1 MGMGTRS
8 GMAERIERGQID
20 NFTVQQLRSYI
31 SNNRQSKHALTEY
44 AMKVLMERI
53 QLPGFTRRRLPS
65 QVTMGT
71 RSGMAERI
79 ERGQI
84 DRFTV
89 PQLKSYLKPS
99 NVHNKHA
106 KYAYKVLME
115 RLKPAGFA
123 RRRMGANDEQDRMM
137 RFDAEY
143 AKCPS
148 IDELWEKA
156 HSLADFGIDFRKKC
170 ARCEGKTW
178 VCKKPMD
185 QGTGVCK
192 PHSPEHVGKW
202 HTRCPNDCAH

>member
-1 MGMGTRS
+1 
-8 GMAERIERGQID
+8 MAE
-20 NFTVQQLRSYI
+20 S
-31 SNNRQSKHALTEY
+31 
-44 AMKVLMERI
+44 
-53 QLPGFTRRRLPS
+53 
-65 QVTMGT
+65 
-71 RSGMAERI
+71 I

-89 PQLKSYLKPS
+89 QQLRSYLKPS

-115 RLKPAGFA
+115 RLKPAGFT

-137 RFDAEY
+137 KFDAEY

-148 IDELWEKA
+148 IDELMEKA

-178 VCKKPMD
+178 VCRKPVD

-192 PHSPEHVGKW
+192 PSPEHADKW
-202 HTRCPNDCAH
+202 HTRCPNGCAH